1 MQISFQKTLSLEISI
16 SFKQEH
22 NENVA
27 GADLKV
33 LPNERHK
40 SCFIVSQVK

>member
-1 MQISFQKTLSLEISI
+1 MQTSFQKLWSLELSLS
-16 SFKQEH
+16 SKQEH
-22 NENVA
+22 NESVA

-40 SCFIVSQVK
+40 SWFCVPQVK